1 MRKILIAAAMLA
13 VSSSFAFAD
22 DVMASRYG
30 NTTITTDDKGVVT
43 KLYYAAGGTFTGK
56 QAAVDFNGTW
66 TIGPPGTICLVFP
79 QKVEGMTSPFCAPVV
94 AHKVGDK
101 WTAAGHSLSL
111 AQGIQ

>member
-1 MRKILIAAAMLA
+1 MRGLLLGVALLA
-13 VSSSFAFAD
+13 FSSGVASAD
-22 DVMASRYG
+22 DLMASRYG

-43 KLYYAAGGTFTGK
+43 KLYYAADGTFTGK

-66 TIGPPGTICLVFP
+66 KIGPPGTICLVFP
-79 QKVEGMTSPFCAPVV
+79 QKIEGMTSPFCAPVV

-111 AQGIQ
+111 VQGIQ